1 MSISRSP
8 WAYLAIGL
16 VQGELLFLL
25 SARFVESAGG
35 RTLLYAACAAA
46 LVGGLQMQLLWG
58 RLRQARSWLPVLGS
72 ALLFAALAGWFVWQF
87 NRRWGFDAPY
97 GFGFASAL
105 MLGLLLYTLCPFV
118 QAWTTRQGWR
128 FDYHA
133 LYGHAWNN
141 ALMLLLAGLLVGAF
155 WLLIWLWSTL
165 FAMLGIDLFKR
176 LFLNRM
182 FVSLSI
188 PMVFAL
194 GLRIGLE
201 RVQVIDALRSVLLGL
216 CRLLLPLSSLI
227 ILLFL
232 LSLPLTGL
240 QPLWQTGS
248 ATAILLSLLLA
259 QVLLVN
265 GVFQDGRQESRYPR
279 WLHGVICL
287 GLLGLPVLAG
297 LAGYALWLRIDQ
309 YGLTVER
316 FFAVLIT
323 LVCALHAL
331 ALAIATLRRTQP
343 WLGSLVASNPPLALF
358 SAALMALSQTPLLS
372 PLEFSAA
379 NQYQRLL
386 DGRGNEGSLEQLRLR
401 LGEPGQRRYQAL
413 KTLMENPQDAPE
425 ALQGLISLR
434 KPPAPRKATAEWLG
448 EPVPGAEALLEERN
462 LSWKCQRP
470 GCFLMA
476 LDLDGDGQ
484 DEVLSVDATDERPQ
498 GALFARGADGR
509 WRRLSMMDGLGRLS
523 SQELLEHLREGRFS
537 LEPLRYP
544 ILRIGKASLRPGE

>member
-16 VQGELLFLL
+16 VQGGLLFLL
-25 SARFVESAGG
+25 SSRLVESAGG
-35 RTLLYAACAAA
+35 RTLLHAASAAA

-58 RLRQARSWLPVLGS
+58 RLRQSRSWLPVLGC
-72 ALLFAALAGWFVWQF
+72 ALLFAALAGWFAWQF
-87 NRRWGFDAPY
+87 NRRWELDAPY

-105 MLGLLLYTLCPFV
+105 ALLLYTLCPFV
-118 QAWTTRQGWR
+118 QAWTTRRGWR

-133 LYGHAWNN
+133 LYSHAWNN

-155 WLLIWLWSTL
+155 WLLIWLWSAL
-165 FAMLGIDLFKR
+165 FGMLGIDLFER
-176 LFLNRM
+176 LFLNRT

-194 GLRIGLE
+194 GLRVGLE

-216 CRLLLPLSSLI
+216 CRLLLLPMSSLI

-232 LSLPLTGL
+232 VSLPFTGL
-240 QPLWQTGS
+240 QPLWQTRN

-259 QVLLVN
+259 QVLLAN

-279 WLHGVICL
+279 PLHWPICL

-297 LAGYALWLRIDQ
+297 LAGYALWLRVDQ

-316 FFAVLIT
+316 FFAILIT
-323 LVCALHAL
+323 LVGAWYALLL
-331 ALAIATLRRTQP
+331 AVATLRRAQP
-343 WLGSLVASNPPLALF
+343 WLASLALGNPPLALF
-358 SAALMALSQTPLLS
+358 SAALLALSQTPLLS

-379 NQYQRLL
+379 SQYQRLL
-386 DGRGNEGSLEQLRLR
+386 DGRGDKSALDQLRLR

-413 KTLMENPQDAPE
+413 EALMESPQDVPASLRELMSPHSLLAPE
-425 ALQGLISLR
+425 
-434 KPPAPRKATAEWLG
+434 ATAEWLG
-448 EPVPGAEALLEERN
+448 EPLPEAQALLDERP
-462 LSWKCQRP
+462 LSGKCLRP

-484 DEVLSVDATDERPQ
+484 DEVLWVDTTGKWPQ
-498 GALFARGADGR
+498 SSLFAREQDGH
-509 WRRLSMMDGLGRLS
+509 WRRLRTQGGLGRLPPG
-523 SQELLEHLREGRFS
+523 ELLERLREGRFS

-544 ILRIGKASLRPGE
+544 VLRIGEASLYPME